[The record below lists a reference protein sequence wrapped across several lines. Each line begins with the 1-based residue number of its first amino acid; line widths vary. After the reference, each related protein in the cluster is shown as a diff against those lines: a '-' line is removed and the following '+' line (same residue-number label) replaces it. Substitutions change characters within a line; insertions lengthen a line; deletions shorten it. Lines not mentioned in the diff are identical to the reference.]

1 MIKAAVSDNLRKVLV
16 NCGMSLVLVALTLIY
31 FNLYTYRRD
40 KGQYLE
46 IIRAKEEAEA
56 ANRAKSMFLS
66 NMSHDIRT
74 PMNAIIGMTRI
85 ARENIGD
92 GERVEDCLKKIDI
105 SSRLL
110 LGIIND
116 VLDMSK
122 IEARKVELAR
132 EAFSMGAMIDSNRMI
147 MERQAENKQLTLEF
161 KKTNLNH
168 DAVVGDSVRLS
179 QIIMNILSNAVK
191 CTPEGGRI
199 TFEIIELPCTREDS
213 GRYRFVI
220 SDTGVGMSEEFQKHI
235 FEPFTQENDYGRSRY
250 KGTGLGMAITKKLVE
265 LMGGTVEVES
275 RQGEGTVFR
284 VELELPLASQEEV
297 QSGTKEPE
305 DSVFRSQE
313 LLDSLAGKR
322 CLIAEDNELNAEIAA
337 AFLEMAGIKSE
348 KASNG
353 QEAVEIY
360 KRRENGFFDIILM
373 DIRMPEMDGYEAC
386 RQIRGAGRRDSLT
399 IPIVAMTAN
408 AFSEDIELAGKSG
421 MNAHLAKPVDAEQMI
436 SLLKEVLAGEK
447 NG

>member
-1 MIKAAVSDNLRKVLV
+1 
-16 NCGMSLVLVALTLIY
+16 
-31 FNLYTYRRD
+31 
-40 KGQYLE
+40 
-46 IIRAKEEAEA
+46 
-56 ANRAKSMFLS
+56 
-66 NMSHDIRT
+66 
-74 PMNAIIGMTRI
+74 
-85 ARENIGD
+85 
-92 GERVEDCLKKIDI
+92 
-105 SSRLL
+105 
-110 LGIIND
+110 
-116 VLDMSK
+116 
-122 IEARKVELAR
+122 
-132 EAFSMGAMIDSNRMI
+132 
-147 MERQAENKQLTLEF
+147 
-161 KKTNLNH
+161 
-168 DAVVGDSVRLS
+168 
-179 QIIMNILSNAVK
+179 
-191 CTPEGGRI
+191 
-199 TFEIIELPCTREDS
+199 
-213 GRYRFVI
+213 
-220 SDTGVGMSEEFQKHI
+220 
-235 FEPFTQENDYGRSRY
+235 
-250 KGTGLGMAITKKLVE
+250 MAITKKLVE

-275 RQGEGTVFR
+275 RQGEWTVFR

-360 KRRENGFFDIILM
+360 KRRETGFFDIILM

>member
-1 MIKAAVSDNLRKVLV
+1 
-16 NCGMSLVLVALTLIY
+16 MSLVLVALTLIY

-360 KRRENGFFDIILM
+360 KRRETGFFDIILM

>member
-1 MIKAAVSDNLRKVLV
+1 M
-16 NCGMSLVLVALTLIY
+16 
-31 FNLYTYRRD
+31 
-40 KGQYLE
+40 
-46 IIRAKEEAEA
+46 
-56 ANRAKSMFLS
+56 
-66 NMSHDIRT
+66 
-74 PMNAIIGMTRI
+74 
-85 ARENIGD
+85 
-92 GERVEDCLKKIDI
+92 
-105 SSRLL
+105 
-110 LGIIND
+110 GIIND

-360 KRRENGFFDIILM
+360 KRRETGFFDIILM